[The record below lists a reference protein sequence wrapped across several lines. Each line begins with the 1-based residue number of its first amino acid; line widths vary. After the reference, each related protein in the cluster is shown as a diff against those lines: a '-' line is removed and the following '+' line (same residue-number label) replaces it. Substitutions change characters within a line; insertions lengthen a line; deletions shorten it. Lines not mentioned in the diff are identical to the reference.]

1 MPRPLA
7 FLPPYSWIF
16 WAVFLFTYLPE
27 FRLVARSRP
36 SPGENTDRGS
46 TAVIV
51 VATWISM
58 TAAFVVAG
66 APSFRLV
73 RGQKVWFVLGLTV
86 LLLGAWL
93 RRHCWRMLGLYFTG
107 NVRVAEGQ
115 PVIEEGAYRWVR
127 HPSYTGG
134 MLMYL
139 GTGLALSNWLSAV
152 ILTGMGAAGYAYRVR
167 VEERALATTLGE
179 RYQDYMR
186 RTKRFVPFVF

>member
-16 WAVFLFTYLPE
+16 WAVFLFAYLPE
-27 FRLVARSRP
+27 FRLVARSRS

-46 TAVIV
+46 TAVLV

-66 APSFRLV
+66 APSFLLV

-107 NVRVAEGQ
+107 NVRVTAGQ
-115 PVIEEGAYRWVR
+115 PVIEGGAYRWVR

-134 MLMYL
+134 MLMSL
-139 GTGLALSNWLSAV
+139 GTGLALDNWLSLV
-152 ILTGMGAAGYAYRVR
+152 ILTTVGAAGYAYRVY